1 MKTSLLRDDSNES
14 AEQVRR
20 RLHWRCRRGMLELDL
35 LLQGFLDKGYDALDE
50 QGRRGFIEMLEF
62 SDQMLLEYFLGR
74 LQPVD
79 RVIADVVAAIRRSA
93 HN

>member
-1 MKTSLLRDDSNES
+1 MKTNPVRESAAES

-20 RLHWRCRRGMLELDL
+20 RLYWRCRRGMLELDL
-35 LLQGFLDKGYDALDE
+35 LLQGFLENGYDALDE

-74 LQPVD
+74 MQPVD
-79 RVIADVVAAIRRSA
+79 RVIADVVTAIRRTA